1 MNKFLDEIFE
11 QPAALKN
18 TLDYYCKGE
27 GAHLLEKVSRMWQKG
42 NFSQVLFTGMGSSF
56 FAPHSASCFLSDNGI
71 RSFTHNAG
79 ELLHYHLQLL
89 KEDVMLTC
97 ISQSGESFEVVKL
110 MDKINPGVKFIG
122 ITNEENSTL
131 ARKAGIALLS
141 RAGKELMTSTKTYV
155 STLLVL
161 NIYCR
166 VLAGKWAPAQKSVEE
181 LNAVVGASEF
191 LIALNQ
197 DWLADAMKMLGYPP
211 FVQVVGRGP
220 AYSSVL
226 QGALM
231 FMEAVRNPASGLY
244 GGEFRHG
251 PMEMSKKGFRAIIL
265 APIGVTY
272 NQGIRLANDL
282 AESGGKVI
290 LITNS
295 QKAFSNKNIFSV
307 RVPVQDEFLFPIA
320 AIIPI
325 QFIVNQWAADKGIT
339 PGQFS
344 VGAKVTTTE

>member
-1 MNKFLDEIFE
+1 MNKFLNEILE

-27 GAHLLEKVSRMWQKG
+27 GEYLLEKVSQIRQKG

-56 FAPHSASCFLSDNGI
+56 FAPHAASCFLSDNSI
-71 RSFTHNAG
+71 RSFTINAG
-79 ELLHYHLQLL
+79 ELFHYHLQLL
-89 KEDVMLTC
+89 KGDVLLTC
-97 ISQSGESFEVVKL
+97 ISQSGESYEVVRL
-110 MDKINPGVKFIG
+110 IDKISDGVKFIG

-131 ARKAGIALLS
+131 ARKAGITLLTK
-141 RAGKELMTSTKTYV
+141 AGKELMTSTKTYV
-155 STLLVL
+155 STLLAL
-161 NIYCR
+161 NIFCR
-166 VLAGKWAPAQKSVEE
+166 VLAGKWAPAQQSVKE
-181 LNAVVGASEF
+181 LSAVVEASEF
-191 LIALNQ
+191 LIASNQ
-197 DWLADAMKMLGYPP
+197 EWLADAMKMLGYPP

-265 APIGVTY
+265 APVGVTY

-295 QKAFSNKNIFSV
+295 QEVFSNTNIFSV
-307 RVPVQDEFLFPIA
+307 RIPVQDEFLFPIA

-325 QFIVNQWAADKGIT
+325 QFIVNQWAVDNGIT
-339 PGQFS
+339 PGEFS